1 MRRISILLFTLVTFL
16 VAAAWPQSHAP
27 KKEPTIITF
36 DPPGSILTE
45 ALDINPAGA
54 ITGAYA
60 DASNVNHGF
69 LRAPDGSITTFD
81 APGAGTGPGQ
91 GTLTST
97 IDGLNPEGAIVG
109 GYISTGSIFSGTAVI
124 HGAVRAPD
132 GTITTFDVPGAGT
145 SSGQGT
151 IGGGL
156 NAPGDVAGIYI
167 DAGNVNH
174 GLLCSKQGALTTFDV
189 PDAGTGAFQGT
200 FPAQNNSA
208 NAITGYYIDSSN
220 VFHGFLRK

>member
-69 LRAPDGSITTFD
+69 LRAKDGTITTFEAPGAGTGVFQGTVAFSINPAGAITGFYRDASSTNHGFLRAPDGSITTFD

-91 GTLTST
+91 GTVHFCN
-97 IDGLNPEGAIVG
+97 NPPG
-109 GYISTGSIFSGTAVI
+109 G
-124 HGAVRAPD
+124 
-132 GTITTFDVPGAGT
+132 
-145 SSGQGT
+145 
-151 IGGGL
+151 
-156 NAPGDVAGIYI
+156 
-167 DAGNVNH
+167 
-174 GLLCSKQGALTTFDV
+174 
-189 PDAGTGAFQGT
+189 
-200 FPAQNNSA
+200 
-208 NAITGYYIDSSN
+208 ITGYYIDASN
-220 VFHGFLRK
+220 VGHGFLVVGE

>member
-69 LRAPDGSITTFD
+69 LRAKDGTITTFE

-91 GTLTST
+91 GTLDPKINTPGDIAGPYLDAS
-97 IDGLNPEGAIVG
+97 NV
-109 GYISTGSIFSGTAVI
+109 F
-124 HGAVRAPD
+124 HGFVRNKQVD
-132 GTITTFDVPGAGT
+132 ITTFDVPGAGT
-145 SSGQGT
+145 GM
-151 IGGGL
+151 
-156 NAPGDVAGIYI
+156 
-167 DAGNVNH
+167 
-174 GLLCSKQGALTTFDV
+174 
-189 PDAGTGAFQGT
+189 FQGT
-200 FPAQNNSA
+200 YPTANNPEDAIPGNYTDA
-208 NAITGYYIDSSN
+208 NGVN
-220 VFHGFLRK
+220 HGFLRTP